1 MPEIGTSGSM
11 SEDGKRSVAK
21 WPKLPRLSST
31 LPKRTYRD
39 DLLIVRFWSRAD
51 IGRVRC
57 LLRPTRMTQSGHERA
72 AFAAMHGA
80 RRTDFD
86 AASLIGVPDLRH
98 NLRCLR
104 SSKCAITKEY
114 TPQRCSWTD
123 LSEVKLQQAAKML
136 LQPPTWLGVTVRS
149 ISNGA
154 YAARGSEKLQKAKLG
169 LPFCMG
175 AKVSRTGVGA
185 NSEARECGADR
196 DDPRIRAIVLGGDS
210 NAPRVCRAQRE

>member
-1 MPEIGTSGSM
+1 
-11 SEDGKRSVAK
+11 
-21 WPKLPRLSST
+21 
-31 LPKRTYRD
+31 
-39 DLLIVRFWSRAD
+39 
-51 IGRVRC
+51 
-57 LLRPTRMTQSGHERA
+57 MTQSEHERA

-149 ISNGA
+149 ISLKLH
-154 YAARGSEKLQKAKLG
+154 AALTKLQKAKLG

-175 AKVSRTGVGA
+175 AHVSRAGVGD
-185 NSEARECGADR
+185 NRESQGSVTR
-196 DDPRIRAIVLGGDS
+196 IETIRASEPLCS
-210 NAPRVCRAQRE
+210 

>member
-1 MPEIGTSGSM
+1 
-11 SEDGKRSVAK
+11 
-21 WPKLPRLSST
+21 
-31 LPKRTYRD
+31 
-39 DLLIVRFWSRAD
+39 
-51 IGRVRC
+51 
-57 LLRPTRMTQSGHERA
+57 MTHSGHERA

-80 RRTDFD
+80 RRADFD

-114 TPQRCSWTD
+114 TPQRCSRTD

-149 ISNGA
+149 ISNGLMK
-154 YAARGSEKLQKAKLG
+154 KLQKAKLG

-175 AKVSRTGVGA
+175 AHVSRAGVGE
-185 NSEARECGADR
+185 SVT
-196 DDPRIRAIVLGGDS
+196 RIETI
-210 NAPRVCRAQRE
+210 